1 MEGESII
8 NDLQVKVTNRQ
19 ILSIALPIS
28 LALLVPQINFITN
41 NIFLGDWSK
50 RSLGDAGI
58 TNVYYL
64 ILAIAGMGFNN
75 ALQSLIGK
83 TTGENNLDKIHVLIQ
98 QAVRIAF
105 IFSLIGILFTWFIAP
120 VILKPFLNP
129 NSYTDEI
136 SFLKIRVLGLP
147 FLYLFQLGGAF
158 LVGTLNSRYLM
169 IGFIVQASVNIFFD
183 FTLIKGRL
191 LFPQLGFN
199 GAAVSSV
206 IAEIVGLVVVFIVIN
221 RLKLHQQFNLTAKY
235 VYDKIVS
242 KEIIKISTPLVLQ
255 YMLSLT
261 TWLVFFIM
269 IDGSYNTDDKA
280 ISNIMRNVFGFAGVF
295 NWAFASTTNAMVSNL
310 VGQGRNQDVIT
321 AIKKIMLFSFL
332 SALFMVAIINIFPH
346 AFFSMFGQGDN
357 FIERGIPVLQVVSG
371 AMLIMSIA
379 VVWLSG
385 LTGTGQTKINL
396 LTEGIAVILY
406 MSYSTYI
413 VKIEKLP
420 LAYAWSNEWVY
431 WTTTFIIAFI
441 FMNKN
446 KWKRKK
452 V

>member
-1 MEGESII
+1 MEGEPII
-8 NDLQVKVTNRQ
+8 NDLQVKLTTRQ

-28 LALLVPQINFITN
+28 LALLIPQINFITN

-75 ALQSLIGK
+75 ALQSLISKRAGQ
-83 TTGENNLDKIHVLIQ
+83 GNLDTIHVLVH
-98 QAVRIAF
+98 QAFRIAM
-105 IFSLIGILFTWFIAP
+105 IFSLAGILFTWFLAP

-129 NSYTDEI
+129 ISYTDEI
-136 SFLKIRVLGLP
+136 NFLRIRVLGLP

-158 LVGTLNSRYLM
+158 LVGTLNSKYLM
-169 IGFIVQASVNIFFD
+169 IGFIVQTAINIFLD

-191 LFPQLGFN
+191 GFPQLGFN

-206 IAEIVGLVVVFIVIN
+206 IAEIVGLIVVIIVIS
-221 RLKLHQQFNLTAKY
+221 RLKLHRQFNLSAKY
-235 VYDKIVS
+235 VYDKTVS

-269 IDGSYNTDDKA
+269 IDGSYNDDDKA

-310 VGQGRNQDVIT
+310 VGQGRNYDVLT
-321 AIKKIMLFSFL
+321 AVKKIMWFSFL
-332 SALFMVAIINIFPH
+332 SALFMVILLNIFPYT
-346 AFFSMFGQGDN
+346 FFRMFGQGDD
-357 FIERGIPVLQVVSG
+357 FIARGIPVLRVVSG
-371 AMLIMSIA
+371 AMLMMSIA
-379 VVWLSG
+379 VVWLSS

-406 MSYSTYI
+406 MSYTTFI
-413 VKIEKLP
+413 VKVEKLP
-420 LAYAWSNEWVY
+420 LSYAWSNEWVY
-431 WTTTFIIAFI
+431 WSVTFLIAFI
-441 FMNKN
+441 FMNKS
-446 KWKRKK
+446 KWKKK
-452 V
+452 NV